1 MPRFKFSPKDILYN
15 QIRLYPKTE
24 FLIYSGTTFY
34 NQRAPVSGTQVDNVP
49 HVPSGYVSLYELNV
63 DRPSTAMIYPFI
75 TKGGSLSSFSTV
87 STTDFNSDFAYG
99 DILSGSYPLSSSITR
114 QHYTAGSTDLES
126 GGRNYRKRIE
136 ALRNTLDFY
145 APTGQHYAV
154 SSSASGRDLTS
165 VELNMID
172 IPSIFYGSS
181 IDKGTVDLKLYVTG
195 TLVARAQDL
204 YKNGE
209 IVVTDPEGTSSGSV
223 GFVLYNEGFIILT
236 SSNSI
241 TTEFK
246 DDYLG
251 TGVTQ
256 YPTWNY
262 FGSTGSA
269 TTPIHSSSYTIEF
282 SGSTTTPVLTMFAH
296 ARRGQLNHSN
306 NPTYMQRSTSGSVS
320 ETLKVQKSTAYK
332 SDKKRYVA
340 NTISSS
346 YANAEE
352 HFEKQTFIS
361 KIGIYDDDGNLIAI
375 AKMAT
380 PVRKKESDE
389 YTFKLKLDI

>member
-1 MPRFKFSPKDILYN
+1 MPKFKFSPKDILYN

-34 NQRAPVSGTQVDNVP
+34 NQRAPVSGTAVDDVP
-49 HVPSGYVSLYELNV
+49 HIPNGYVSLYELNV

-87 STTDFNSDFAYG
+87 STTNFNSDFAYG

-114 QHYTAGSTDLES
+114 QHYAAGFTDLES

-136 ALRNTLDFY
+136 ALRGTIEFY
-145 APTGQHYAV
+145 SNVSKHFMV
-154 SSSASGRDLTS
+154 SSSASGRDLTA
-165 VELNMID
+165 VEMNMID
-172 IPSIFYGSS
+172 VPSIFFGSN
-181 IDKGTVDLKLYVTG
+181 INKGTIDLKFYITG

-209 IVVTDPEGTSSGSV
+209 IVVTEPASSTETVV
-223 GFVLYNEGFIILT
+223 GLALYNEGFIILT
-236 SSNSI
+236 SSAAI
-241 TTEFK
+241 TTEFQ

-251 TGVTQ
+251 TGVVQ
-256 YPTWNY
+256 NPTWNY

-269 TTPIHSSSYTIEF
+269 ATPIHSSSYTIEF
-282 SGSTTTPVLTMFAH
+282 SGSTTSPTLTMFAH
-296 ARRGQLNHSN
+296 ARRGMLNFSN
-306 NPTYMQRSTSGSVS
+306 NPTYIKYSSSGSVD
-320 ETLKVQKSTAYK
+320 EELAVTASNMYLE
-332 SDKKRYVA
+332 SDKKYIA

-346 YANAEE
+346 YSQAEE
-352 HFEKQTFIS
+352 PFEKQTFIS
-361 KIGIYDDDGNLIAI
+361 RIGIYDDDDNLIAI

-380 PVRKKESDE
+380 PIRKKESDE